1 LTQYLFRMNTSN
13 YPESSNVYDGLGDF
27 YSKNNDKINAVI
39 WYKKA
44 LEISEVPETRKKLKE
59 LESKN

>member
-1 LTQYLFRMNTSN
+1 MNTSN

-44 LEISEVPETRKKLKE
+44 LEILEVPETRKKLKE